1 MKTSLRPLAVSVLLC
16 LGLAAFPLGAAV
28 AAPVDDAAAAVKE
41 VKAFRAVE
49 SRRVFERLDAA
60 RRAEAAGVQPSQ
72 HFDIGHYD
80 IAIQVNPASRTI
92 AGTVTMSFEATQS
105 LDQVKMRLH
114 PKLKATGSTLDGAP
128 FKTGRDGANL
138 TFKLKPA
145 LQPGQTH
152 VLTVDYSGTPVV
164 TGGLGG
170 GMMFG
175 AHDGVSSA
183 TTLSEPFDSYAWWPC
198 VDDVLDKATMEMHI
212 TVPAGMSGASNG
224 TLTGTT
230 TNPDGTVT
238 YSWREDYPLPNYL
251 ISANVTNYLLF
262 TDHYTSL
269 DGKTVMPIEYYV
281 YPEGLANAT
290 ATVTRV
296 PDMIA
301 YYATLAGEYPFL
313 NEKYGMV
320 AFPWG
325 GGMEHQ
331 TLTSMGDDY
340 FGGRVGDFD
349 GIYSHELAHMWWGDN
364 VTCAT
369 WNDIWLNEGF
379 ATYYEV
385 LWLVRRFGVQEG
397 EFMDQY
403 YDDGNPNGY
412 LGGSVYRTNGNQPFA
427 DTGAVYDKGAWV
439 LHMLKHVMGEAGFNQ
454 ALRDYRAAHQ
464 LGNASTADL
473 RAACEAAYGQP
484 LTWFFDQWIYT
495 PKRPIYRFSFAAGT
509 GSVTVTLDQTQPQK
523 VANRTSNRDTYIMP
537 VDFTLHYQDGTAET
551 RTALNDKRS
560 QTFAF
565 SVSKPVTSVGFDE
578 EHWILKAMR

>member
-1 MKTSLRPLAVSVLLC
+1 M
-16 LGLAAFPLGAAV
+16 GLAAFPRGAGAPS
-28 AAPVDDAAAAVKE
+28 PVDDAASAVAE
-41 VKAFRAVE
+41 VKAFRALE

-60 RRAEAAGVQPSQ
+60 RRAQAAGVQPSQ
-72 HFDIGHYD
+72 HFDIEHYD
-80 IAIQVNPASRTI
+80 IAIKVDPAARTI
-92 AGTVTMSFEATQS
+92 AGTVTMTFAPTQS

-114 PKLKATGSTLDGAP
+114 PKLKSTGSTLDGAP
-128 FKTGRDGANL
+128 IKTGRDGANL
-138 TFKLKPA
+138 AFKLTPP
-145 LQPGQTH
+145 LQPGQAH
-152 VLTVDYSGTPVV
+152 VLAVQYSGTPVV

-175 AHDGVSSA
+175 THDGVSSA

-198 VDDVLDKATMEMHI
+198 VDDVLDKATMEMHL
-212 TVPAGMSGASNG
+212 TVPASMSGASNG
-224 TLTGTT
+224 TLTGTA

-251 ISANVTNYLLF
+251 ISANVTNYLQF

-301 YYATLAGEYPFL
+301 YYASLAGEYPFL

-385 LWLVRRFGVQEG
+385 LWLAHRYGAEEG
-397 EFMDQY
+397 DFMDRY
-403 YDDGNPNGY
+403 YDDGTPNGY
-412 LGGSVYRTNGNQPFA
+412 LGGSVYRTNGNKPFA

-439 LHMLKHVMGEAGFNQ
+439 LHMLKHVMGEAAFNQ

-464 LGNASTADL
+464 LGNASTSDL
-473 RAACEAAYGQP
+473 RTACEARYGQP
-484 LTWFFDQWIYT
+484 LAWFFDQWVYT
-495 PKRPIYRFSFAAGT
+495 PKRPIYRFSFVAGT
-509 GSVTVTLDQTQPQK
+509 GTVTVTLEQTQPQK
-523 VANRTSNRDTYIMP
+523 VANRTSNKDAYIMP
-537 VDFTLHYQDGTAET
+537 VDFTLHYEDGTSEI
-551 RTALNDKRS
+551 RTVVNDKRS
-560 QTFAF
+560 QTFTF
-565 SVSKPVTSVGFDE
+565 SVSKPVSGVGFDE
-578 EHWILKAMR
+578 GHWILKAMK

>member
-1 MKTSLRPLAVSVLLC
+1 M
-16 LGLAAFPLGAAV
+16 GLAAFPRGAGAPS
-28 AAPVDDAAAAVKE
+28 PVDDAASAVAE
-41 VKAFRAVE
+41 VKAFRALE

-60 RRAEAAGVQPSQ
+60 RRAQAAGVQPSQ
-72 HFDIGHYD
+72 HFDIEHYD
-80 IAIQVNPASRTI
+80 IAIKVDPAARTI
-92 AGTVTMSFEATQS
+92 AGTVTMTFAPTQS

-114 PKLKATGSTLDGAP
+114 PKLKSTGSTLDGAP
-128 FKTGRDGANL
+128 IKTGRDGANL
-138 TFKLKPA
+138 AFKLTPP
-145 LQPGQTH
+145 LQPGQAH
-152 VLTVDYSGTPVV
+152 VLAVQYSGTPVV

-175 AHDGVSSA
+175 THDGVSSA

-198 VDDVLDKATMEMHI
+198 VDDVLDKATMEMHL
-212 TVPAGMSGASNG
+212 TVPASMSGASNG
-224 TLTGTT
+224 TLTGTA

-251 ISANVTNYLLF
+251 ISANVTNYLQF

-301 YYATLAGEYPFL
+301 YYASLAGEYPFL

-340 FGGRVGDFD
+340 FGGRIGDFD

-385 LWLVRRFGVQEG
+385 LWLARRFGAEEG
-397 EFMDQY
+397 DFMDQY

-412 LGGSVYRTNGNQPFA
+412 MAGAVYRSNGNAPFA

-439 LHMLKHVMGEAGFNQ
+439 LHMLKHVMGEASFNQ

-473 RAACEAAYGQP
+473 RAACEARYGQS
-484 LTWFFDQWIYT
+484 LTWFFDQWVYT
-495 PKRPIYRFSFAAGT
+495 PKRPIYRFSFVAST
-509 GSVTVTLDQTQPQK
+509 GSVAVTLDQTQPQK
-523 VANRTSNRDTYIMP
+523 VANRASGKDTYIMP
-537 VDFTLHYQDGTAET
+537 VDLTLHYQDGSVET
-551 RTALNDKRS
+551 RTVLNDKRS

-578 EHWILKAMR
+578 GHWILKAMK